1 MDTANSNVHEYE
13 DSEIWLDKL
22 GVHGKYNQDCEHW
35 VILNEQILV

>member
-13 DSEIWLDKL
+13 D
-22 GVHGKYNQDCEHW
+22 VHGKYNQDCEHW